1 MQDLSIYTCIASRM
15 LATMEI
21 GQDLEVWDIRD
32 SQYREAHALAK
43 KTKLVATSLGSPG
56 RPRLA
61 FCPHPSIC
69 WGSRVST

>member
-1 MQDLSIYTCIASRM
+1 MELGLDLKVYI
-15 LATMEI
+15 
-21 GQDLEVWDIRD
+21 DD

-61 FCPHPSIC
+61 F
-69 WGSRVST
+69 